1 MEEAGKY
8 QQILDAAAELFAER
22 GFEGA
27 SIQDIAQ
34 KAGVGKG
41 TVYLYFKTKD
51 DLIRQV
57 YEYCYEMDIRACM
70 EGVDEQKNT
79 IDKLCRRM
87 DNIIGYLLNHPREAK
102 IEQMYK
108 VFFGGRDSHSYYQ
121 EEMYQA
127 INRVVREG
135 IAKGELRDMPP
146 SLLTR
151 IYYGSADGLYFG
163 FQEEPDLWEESRVKE
178 QCHQLIRDSMAE
190 QHT

>member
-70 EGVDEQKNT
+70 EGVSRKTPLINFAAAWT
-79 IDKLCRRM
+79 I
-87 DNIIGYLLNHPREAK
+87 
-102 IEQMYK
+102 
-108 VFFGGRDSHSYYQ
+108 SS
-121 EEMYQA
+121 A
-127 INRVVREG
+127 I
-135 IAKGELRDMPP
+135 
-146 SLLTR
+146 
-151 IYYGSADGLYFG
+151 
-163 FQEEPDLWEESRVKE
+163 
-178 QCHQLIRDSMAE
+178 C
-190 QHT
+190 